1 MGLKELYHGAED
13 AYYGFL
19 DTLDRHGIPVY
30 SVVDAIEA
38 QNIPSFPIAV
48 FALLLVVGGL
58 FAFLGPSLSGNG
70 TLSVLIQDETQN
82 PIEGITVKLSGDNL
96 PSSATSGRITDSS
109 GKVVF
114 TNLPVGVAVQISA
127 QSDDYTINGKGVV
140 IDQGENNTALA
151 ALAKVVQQSVT
162 LQLYKPNSTESY
174 TQPLSLSFSCSA
186 NSGFAQTST
195 VSNGVVSFD
204 VPSDCG
210 ALSATSNDPTV
221 TLQNTIID
229 LDDYNP
235 VLYVSAQQTGNGIL
249 RVSLIDEVGNPI
261 SGIVVALKSK
271 FGDQLAQKF
280 TEGGI
285 AEFSG
290 LVPDTY
296 AVFIPSDGT
305 HAELD
310 SGPFEVDEGAPVN
323 KTYTLQN
330 ASVGEVRV
338 QLVDE
343 SSLSPVAS
351 AKATLFKGN
360 QLISTKTSNE
370 GGQVTFAVSSSNNLT
385 LSIDHAAHLIKSGVP
400 ISVSS
405 AGYTQIGMTKATPQ
419 NSQIVTVKVV
429 DELGLPVE
437 NAYVALKKSPS
448 GASVGP
454 NKITGTSGT
463 VVFISLEE
471 GTYFASAYKPGF
483 SDQLRSDVFTV
494 KARENIE
501 TTVKLVL
508 GTGTVALTILG
519 SDGQPLAGAT
529 VQPIDGITHED
540 FGTDFTSG
548 VDGKVE
554 LTLRADKY
562 AYFHITEPNHL
573 PYTTIPVQLKKGI
586 TQNLQIELVKDIQKL
601 EVKLLGL
608 FVNGE
613 PILDEAGL
621 APGQLYTIRMGLF
634 VPKNSTFNEG
644 GIHIRTGNAQ
654 EGQSNPVE
662 NDDWFIRG
670 VRGPYS
676 KLQKGTTYSPPLG
689 LGADTQHL
697 TSGDAKWANVI
708 MTPIDDGVT
717 QIEVDVQVK
726 DTAVQ
731 GSDLPLYYRAWGKT
745 GSYVRFPVDAVLG
758 GSESTGQKQGLYA
771 NTNLQLF
778 SIGAGTHFCSQDFCL
793 GLVAEDLANGLQTDL
808 TDDYQVDVSTK
819 HKLLF
824 TFTSISDNVLAD
836 TSIILKSTSGS
847 ANLSQ
852 YDITNA
858 VGAKKTGVVTGNKA
872 EIQLGVIQTNNV
884 VFGFVNFDTQK
895 EGNAKVTM
903 SMVSNKKE
911 LFTKDILIK
920 VDAAGEMNVEVVPK
934 AILPLLVN
942 QLLIHVTETG
952 EDIPLENAGVSI
964 SLNDTLL
971 TSGFTDVEG
980 VFPFELHEPNV
991 GDKVDILI
999 EKPGF
1004 KPIVLTITVGSDIL
1018 TFIPSSISETLVV
1031 NGTTKKTRDVHM
1043 LNLASIPLVVKEVSL
1058 SGGFDDLVKF
1068 DLLNEEILDAT
1079 LPVNGDM
1086 NMSFALSLT
1095 EKGQSLLVG
1104 KNFKG
1109 AVLVKL
1115 SSEQNGKTF
1124 VGSLPLNLKIGF
1136 GGEVDVED
1144 CLLLQPTQWDVFTNT
1159 QTLKQL
1165 AFEVKNTCTVQGNP
1179 VSLANLSVKVK
1190 QLAGDSIG
1198 TFTAVASDKTV
1209 TLGPDFKTV
1218 LSIIPAAGEA
1228 IVTVTFDPA
1237 QIKSGSA
1244 SPQLVFQATN
1254 LTDSGIPD
1262 LLSETAVVNVAVNNL
1277 KQCIQVKTPNL
1288 LEIDSCAINAGFGVQ
1303 GNYNNQVYRPTG
1315 VPYYNPSYST
1325 LNKTTNPSGTS
1336 LLPSNQSG
1344 LYQPQVGAGGYDGL
1358 GYQNQGINQQ
1368 LFSPINGYN
1377 TLNGY
1382 YGNQYVDPY
1391 NSLGGAFGQFGCG
1404 GTEIRVENSCQTDV
1418 EIELDVDPNLQT
1430 NTAAFV
1436 LKPNED
1442 QRVRVS
1448 SGYRIGRYDIAVNAR
1463 TKGSSD
1469 ASKEIELVRV
1479 LVKSPTEVNADCIQ
1493 LDKTKF
1499 RFNDF
1504 IQKPVKAKAINKC
1517 YDQGVRLV
1525 ESADTITIASFFNVD
1540 GALSTDGTGTEA
1552 KKNTLVHDIQIIGM
1566 QTRGVGNDTYQEI
1579 EFQIFPDL
1587 STYKSQPDL
1596 FLDEGGV
1603 GKRFSDLKLF
1613 AEANY
1618 YRVESYGTISV
1629 KFLDAYGGAQQ
1640 KPFAVIFEN
1649 IFSLASAID
1658 ALLQGGSTKITNF
1671 QECVNEEAL
1680 QNLSFGDE
1688 SFLDGTTITYTTKDP
1703 GSVLLTGREKCGTSD
1718 TLGEITAPLVMNG
1731 KEDPLVQATF
1741 RRVGKHDV
1749 QVTIVR
1755 PKNVQGD
1762 VTLEGTL
1769 STTIKRVYVNPGT
1782 QNVKVKVKI
1791 TVLKPGK
1798 TTNIAAFQPL
1808 ACGYGYEKAGSF
1820 ISKYGFDAL
1829 GWYTP
1834 SADVQS
1840 RWTLDNSP
1848 DCEDYYCDTT
1858 QLMIHTLRKVRKLND
1873 FVEKNRNAGVFT
1885 SSSTDYTTKDFITQI
1900 LDKTTLKVYDFD
1912 QGNDI
1917 EKTFYLATDGGVLT
1931 ARDPAP
1937 NAEIEKM
1944 FVNVKELPDDKTN
1957 YLEYIN
1963 TVEGHFNSIKADYP
1977 KEYAN
1982 TLILFNKAALEDNTK
1997 LIGGKT
2003 IIQLMQDFDLKLDVF
2018 KTDNTKYYAWSL
2030 SEYHHFHTELIESFK
2045 SGTATLNFQPALV
2058 GSTSPISWV
2067 DNSSQTMTITGVDS
2081 ATVAVSGVAYTI
2093 DKTGRVTTPANVL
2106 VGQLVNVGGVFSVR
2120 IAVSPDLVLS
2130 EDQRKLLRTL
2140 ASSVDSVRVGYV
2152 VPAGNVLMDDAERD
2166 YLVENA
2172 KKQGQFSWGD
2182 FEDAET
2188 FVDEIFDAKVK
2199 LVKDNWPATFKDD
2212 FLAVSGPYYYSER
2225 LQKEWMIEPSIVKV
2239 MKTSLATLAEPG
2251 QYTILIDATWDGS
2264 KGKVKA
2270 FGLTLTNKDA
2280 RTLADLQPQGAEY
2293 AKNPFFYL
2301 PLNGAVAKNKR
2312 AGYGSAFYIDEV
2324 TGKLVTSGTSTSE
2337 KKTLQEIA
2345 SFSQANQNL
2354 PVLFK
2359 LTKGTGY
2366 SVETAP
2372 HVPIPLKL
2380 RYGGAQQNPSFQY
2393 TFTDNSGQPV
2403 VMPSNAITWYDCT
2416 SSLPNVVTP
2425 LAGAS
2430 CNVSLSPGQSQ
2441 SLRQNLPGEYFY
2453 TGMLLLPPA
2462 ATGNQYGILPLC
2474 ANTEG
2479 DLKTV
2484 KNIVSTSNTASSQIQ
2499 SILLDE
2505 TYAVPA
2511 AQNIPQSLTALIQSI
2526 QDGRTCARMDSGNF
2540 SVIWDLA
2547 TITPSTLTCNST

>member
-1 MGLKELYHGAED
+1 MGLKEFYHGAED

-48 FALLLVVGGL
+48 FALLLVLGGL
-58 FAFLGPSLSGNG
+58 FAFIGPSLSGTG

-82 PIEGITVKLSGDNL
+82 PIEGITVKLSGENL
-96 PSSATSGRITDSS
+96 PTSATSGRITDSS

-114 TNLPVGVAVQISA
+114 TNLPVGGAVQVSA

-140 IDQGENNTALA
+140 IDQGDNSTSLA

-186 NSGFAQTST
+186 NTGFTQTST
-195 VSNGVVSFD
+195 VNNGVVSFD

-210 ALSATSNDPTV
+210 ALSAASNDPTV

-235 VLYVSAQQTGNGIL
+235 VLYVNAQQTGNGVL
-249 RVSLIDEVGNPI
+249 RVSLIDEIGNPI
-261 SGIVVALKSK
+261 SGVVVALKSK

-280 TEGGI
+280 TESGL
-285 AEFSG
+285 AEFTG

-310 SGPFEVDEGAPVN
+310 SGPFEVDEGTPVN

-338 QLVDE
+338 QVVDE
-343 SSLSPVAS
+343 SSLSPIAS
-351 AKATLFKGN
+351 AKVTLFKGN

-370 GGQVTFAVSSSNNLT
+370 GGQVTFSVSSSNNLT
-385 LSIDHAAHLIKSGVP
+385 ISIDHAAYLIKSGVP

-419 NSQIVTVKVV
+419 NSQIVTVKVI
-429 DELGLPVE
+429 DELGQPVE

-454 NKITGTSGT
+454 NKITGSSGT

-501 TTVKLVL
+501 TTVKLIL
-508 GTGTVALTILG
+508 GTGTVALTIRG

-529 VQPIDGITHED
+529 VQPIDGITHEA

-562 AYFHITEPNHL
+562 AYFRVTEPNHL

-586 TQNLQIELVKDIQKL
+586 TQNLEIELVKDIQKL

-621 APGQLYTIRMGLF
+621 APGQMYTIRMGLF

-644 GIHIRTGNAQ
+644 GIHVRTGNAQ
-654 EGQSNPVE
+654 EGQSNPIE

-670 VRGPYS
+670 IRGPYS
-676 KLQKGTTYSPPLG
+676 KLQKGTTFSPPLG

-697 TSGDAKWANVI
+697 TSGDAKWANIV
-708 MTPIDDGVT
+708 MTPIEDGVT

-778 SIGAGTHFCSQDFCL
+778 SIGAGTHYCSQDFCL

-836 TSIILKSTSGS
+836 TSLILKSTSGS

-852 YDITNA
+852 YDVTNA

-884 VFGFVNFDTQK
+884 VFGFVNFDSQK
-895 EGNAKVTM
+895 EGNAKITL

-911 LFTKDILIK
+911 LFTKEILIK

-952 EDIPLENAGVSI
+952 EDIPLENAGVTI

-980 VFPFELHEPNV
+980 VYPFELHEPNV
-991 GDKVDILI
+991 GDQVQITV

-1004 KPIVLTITVGSDIL
+1004 KPVIMKITVGSDIL
-1018 TFIPSSISETLVV
+1018 TFIPSSISETLIV

-1043 LNLASIPLVVKEVSL
+1043 LNLASIPLVVKEISL

-1086 NMSFALSLT
+1086 NMSFSLSLT

-1124 VGSLPLNLKIGF
+1124 VGSLPLNVKIGF

-1198 TFTAVASDKTV
+1198 TFTATAGDKTV

-1218 LSIIPAAGEA
+1218 LNTIPAAGEA
-1228 IVTVTFDPA
+1228 VVTVTFDPA

-1254 LTDSGIPD
+1254 LTDSGVPD
-1262 LLSETAVVNVAVNNL
+1262 LLQETAIVNVAVNNL

-1288 LEIDSCAINAGFGVQ
+1288 LEIDSCAINAGFGQQ

-1315 VPYYNPSYST
+1315 VPYYNPNFST

-1344 LYQPQVGAGGYDGL
+1344 LYQPQVGLGGYDGL
-1358 GYQNQGINQQ
+1358 GYYNGGVNQQ
-1368 LFSPINGYN
+1368 LFSPVNGYS

-1391 NSLGGAFGQFGCG
+1391 NSFGGAFGQFGCG

-1430 NTAAFV
+1430 NTAAFI

-1493 LDKTKF
+1493 LDRTKF

-1540 GALSTDGTGTEA
+1540 GALSADGTGTEA
-1552 KKNTLVHDIQIIGM
+1552 RKNTLVHDIQIIGQ

-1587 STYKSQPDL
+1587 TTYKSQPDL
-1596 FLDEGGV
+1596 FLDEGGI

-1671 QECVNEEAL
+1671 QDCINAEAL
-1680 QNLSFGDE
+1680 QNLQFGDE
-1688 SFLDGTTITYTTKDP
+1688 YFLDGTTITYTTKDP
-1703 GSVLLTGREKCGTSD
+1703 GSVLKTGREFCGTSD
-1718 TLGEITAPLVMNG
+1718 TLGEITAPLILKDTKTNTS
-1731 KEDPLVQATF
+1731 VQATF

-1749 QVTIVR
+1749 QVEIVR

-1762 VTLEGTL
+1762 VVLEGKL
-1769 STTIKRVYVNPGT
+1769 STSVKRVYVNPGT
-1782 QNVKVKVKI
+1782 QNVTVPVKI
-1791 TVLKPGK
+1791 TVLRPGK

-1808 ACGYGYEKAGSF
+1808 ACGYGYEKGTSF
-1820 ISKYGFDAL
+1820 SAKYGFDQFK
-1829 GWYTP
+1829 W
-1834 SADVQS
+1834 D
-1840 RWTLDNSP
+1840 WTYENSP
-1848 DCEDYYCDTT
+1848 DCTKYYCDST
-1858 QLMIHTLRKVRKLND
+1858 QVLIHTVKGIVKLNG
-1873 FVEKNRNAGVFT
+1873 FIKQNRDNAVFT
-1885 SSSTDYTTKDFITQI
+1885 KTNTTYATDTFIDQIVQKATIKEFDFQTGTETDKSYYLAKDNGVLLTNDTAVKDQVGDILESISEIKANPTKDDYLKYVGEMESALTAIEGLDKAQNLVILLNKEVLEDPKNNVMHPYTAPKQTSLLDIAIEMKADPLTTKD
-1900 LDKTTLKVYDFD
+1900 
-1912 QGNDI
+1912 
-1917 EKTFYLATDGGVLT
+1917 
-1931 ARDPAP
+1931 
-1937 NAEIEKM
+1937 
-1944 FVNVKELPDDKTN
+1944 
-1957 YLEYIN
+1957 
-1963 TVEGHFNSIKADYP
+1963 
-1977 KEYAN
+1977 
-1982 TLILFNKAALEDNTK
+1982 
-1997 LIGGKT
+1997 
-2003 IIQLMQDFDLKLDVF
+2003 
-2018 KTDNTKYYAWSL
+2018 TKYYVWTLKEFRTLHTAIKEAIEADITADTAGINIGGNWIYAL
-2030 SEYHHFHTELIESFK
+2030 SFAELK
-2045 SGTATLNFQPALV
+2045 GLYKA
-2058 GSTSPISWV
+2058 
-2067 DNSSQTMTITGVDS
+2067 
-2081 ATVAVSGVAYTI
+2081 I
-2093 DKTGRVTTPANVL
+2093 DA
-2106 VGQLVNVGGVFSVR
+2106 VR
-2120 IAVSPDLVLS
+2120 I
-2130 EDQRKLLRTL
+2130 
-2140 ASSVDSVRVGYV
+2140 GYV
-2152 VPAGNVLMDDAERD
+2152 VEAGQNISTNKEVRD
-2166 YLVENA
+2166 YLLNNA
-2172 KKQGQFSWGD
+2172 KMEGAFTWGQYGS
-2182 FEDAET
+2182 AQT
-2188 FVDEIFDAKVK
+2188 YIDEVLENKVLLLQDK
-2199 LVKDNWPATFKDD
+2199 MPATLPMD
-2212 FLAVSGPYYYSER
+2212 FLAVSGGPYFYPEKLKATSVSKIDT
-2225 LQKEWMIEPSIVKV
+2225 LVSG
-2239 MKTSLATLAEPG
+2239 MKFTDFTQTEPG
-2251 QYTILIDATWDGS
+2251 KYTLS
-2264 KGKVKA
+2264 LKA
-2270 FGLTLTNKDA
+2270 SWNGGNGEITAANVSLSAKDA
-2280 RTLADLQPQGAEY
+2280 RTLKDLQPQGATY
-2293 AKNPFFYL
+2293 DQNPFFRVGF
-2301 PLNGAVAKNKR
+2301 NGNVAKDQR
-2312 AGYGSAFYIDEV
+2312 AQKGYSSAYYIDAS
-2324 TGKLVTSGTSTSE
+2324 TGKVVSTGLASSE

-2345 SFSQANQNL
+2345 DFSQANQNL
-2354 PVLFK
+2354 PILFK
-2359 LTKGTGY
+2359 LTKGVGFAY

-2380 RYGGAQQNPSFQY
+2380 RYGGAQQNPSYQY
-2393 TFTDNSGQPV
+2393 TFTDNSGSAV
-2403 VMPSNAITWYDCT
+2403 AMPLNAITWYDCT
-2416 SSLPNVVTP
+2416 SALPTVVTP

-2430 CNVSLSPGQSQ
+2430 CNASLVPLMSQ

-2453 TGMLLLPPA
+2453 TGTLLLPP
-2462 ATGNQYGILPLC
+2462 TTSGNRYGILPLC

-2484 KNIVSTSNTASSQIQ
+2484 KNVSSVGNTPSNQI
-2499 SILLDE
+2499 SPVLLDE
-2505 TYAVPA
+2505 TYAGPA
-2511 AQNIPQSLTALIQSI
+2511 AKTIPNSLTELLQSV
-2526 QDGRTCARMDSGNF
+2526 QDGRTCAKVESGEF
-2540 SVIWDLA
+2540 SIIWELGNENIVPDA
-2547 TITPSTLTCNST
+2547 LTCKSA